1 MSVRT
6 HCNCEFLLLYLGTC
20 PVDGITNWSQ
30 KSCLESYSQE
40 NEYREPFYPNQ
51 GTSPIQF
58 KQCPL
63 PWVYL
68 TAEELNSSSKW
79 GRHAWYG
86 GGGYLAELGY
96 EEETARTITRL
107 LQSESWV
114 DRQTSAIVV
123 EFSLLNP
130 GTNMLALCSFF
141 VEFLQTG
148 QATVFRKIDTISLY
162 NTDSILQVFQGLC
175 LVFFVAMV
183 FFKLCE
189 TLVHVVRQR
198 WRYFTSV
205 WSWLDL
211 GLLFS
216 SILLLMSSF
225 TKSYHTSTSVHNLQ
239 QNIFAPVNFQSSV
252 LWTDVENSFLAILT
266 FLTSVKLSQLTYYN
280 MYNRVFARSLRIW
293 MRDLPSFVLVMSV
306 MFLAFL
312 QTGLLLFGSSIGRYS
327 SFWRAFSFQLEITL
341 GKVKARPIKELVNAN
356 PIFGHLF
363 VVALLFGI
371 TIIMMNFF
379 ISTLND
385 ALTEA
390 KTLEVEKE
398 IDEMSKMK
406 LSTSKSERVNSTK
419 ENHDDEN
426 TAKKTHNTG
435 KQGGKAPKGKNR
447 ATQKSSRESNVLF
460 DHVSNQLKAN
470 DVKLNLPPLHIL
482 DEALTDAKTLEV
494 EKEIDEMSKMKLS
507 TSKPERVN
515 STKENHDDENTAK
528 KTHNTGKQGGK
539 APKGKNRAAQ
549 KSSRES
555 SVLFD
560 HVSNQVKA
568 NDLKLNLPALHI
580 LEKKMDEVLK
590 RIDDACSDDIN
601 TGGPPK
607 VLKTGKKE
615 KRVQFAGVITV
626 QATVHR
632 DPKPQQEKH

>member
-1 MSVRT
+1 M
-6 HCNCEFLLLYLGTC
+6 LLLYLGTC
-20 PVDGITNWSQ
+20 PVDGIINWSQ

-58 KQCPL
+58 KQCPIL
-63 PWVYL
+63 WVYL

-96 EEETARTITRL
+96 EEETTHTITRL

-130 GTNMLALCSFF
+130 GTNMLVFCSFF

-189 TLVHVVRQR
+189 TLHVVRQR

-211 GLLFS
+211 GHLVS
-216 SILLLMSSF
+216 SILLLVSSF
-225 TKSYHTSTSVHNLQ
+225 MKSYHTSTSVHNLQ

-252 LWTDVENSFLAILT
+252 LGTDVENSFLAILT
-266 FLTSVKLSQLTYYN
+266 FLTTVKLSQLTYYN
-280 MYNRVFARSLRIW
+280 MYTRVFARSLRIW

-327 SFWRAFSFQLEITL
+327 SFWRALPFQLEITL

-398 IDEMSKMK
+398 TDEMSKMK
-406 LSTSKSERVNSTK
+406 LSTSIPERDNSTK
-419 ENHDDEN
+419 DNHDDEN

-435 KQGGKAPKGKNR
+435 KQGGKAPKGKNLP
-447 ATQKSSRESNVLF
+447 AYKSSRESNVFF

-482 DEALTDAKTLEV
+482 DDALTEAKTLEV
-494 EKEIDEMSKMKLS
+494 EKESEEMSKMKLS

-539 APKGKNRAAQ
+539 APKGKNRAAH

-555 SVLFD
+555 NVLFD
-560 HVSNQVKA
+560 HVSNQLKA
-568 NDLKLNLPALHI
+568 NDVKLNLPPLHI

-601 TGGPPK
+601 TGGSSK
-607 VLKTGKKE
+607 VLQTGKKE

-632 DPKPQQEKH
+632 DPMPQQEKH